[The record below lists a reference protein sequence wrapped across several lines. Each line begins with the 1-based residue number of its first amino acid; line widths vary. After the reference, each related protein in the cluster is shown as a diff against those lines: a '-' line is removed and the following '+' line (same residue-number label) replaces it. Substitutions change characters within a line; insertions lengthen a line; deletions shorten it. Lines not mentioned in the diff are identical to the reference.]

1 MLSKLRNVH
10 LCNFLLILR
19 SILILE
25 EGVDMGHLTKK
36 LQKNFKTKYAD
47 MKRAQNTQW
56 FLRWLFENHENN
68 ANLLLACV
76 STYS

>member
-1 MLSKLRNVH
+1 
-10 LCNFLLILR
+10 
-19 SILILE
+19 
-25 EGVDMGHLTKK
+25 MGHLTKK

-56 FLRWLFENHENN
+56 FLRWLFDNHENN